1 MTKHQDNI
9 HTDTAAAE
17 LASVET
23 QPFSVGTTL
32 REARARLGLSVAE
45 VSDRIKFAPRQIEAL
60 EADDFARLP
69 ELAFVRGF
77 VRSYARL
84 LQLDPVTI
92 LAALPQPA
100 VQSMLEGDS
109 TLAEVPFP
117 TQTNKSN
124 IIWLAAA
131 LVVVVV
137 LVLFAWLRGST
148 PDVQHVAQVSDDS
161 KSKVETLQLPEAMPV
176 SAVQELAVASSVT
189 ASPAIPVA
197 ITQAAPK
204 VAAPVVAIPIAA
216 SAVQVPAKPV
226 SPDSAAQRAG
236 TIRLTFDRDAWV
248 EVKDKDGKILLSQIN
263 HPGSEQ
269 SLGGSP
275 PFTLVIGSASGVH
288 LYYKGQ
294 PVDLASHTKV
304 SVAHLTLE

>member
-9 HTDTAAAE
+9 PADAATAE
-17 LASVET
+17 LVSIEM

-32 REARARLGLSVAE
+32 REARVRLGLSVAE

-84 LQLDPVTI
+84 LQLDPATI

-100 VQSMLEGDS
+100 SPSMLEGDS
-109 TLAEVPFP
+109 NLAEVPFP

-148 PDVQHVAQVSDDS
+148 PDVQHLAQVSDDS
-161 KSKVETLQLPEAMPV
+161 KPKVETLELPEALPV
-176 SAVQELAVASSVT
+176 SAVQELAVASSV
-189 ASPAIPVA
+189 ASTPAIPVA
-197 ITQAAPK
+197 SSNTAPK
-204 VAAPVVAIPIAA
+204 VAAPVVASPIATP
-216 SAVQVPAKPV
+216 AVQVPAKPV
-226 SPDSAAQRAG
+226 STDSVAQHAG

-248 EVKDKDGKILLSQIN
+248 EVKGKDGKILLSQIN

-269 SLGGSP
+269 NLGGSP

-288 LYYKGQ
+288 LYYRGQ
-294 PVDLASHTKV
+294 PVDLVSHTKV
-304 SVAHLTLE
+304 SVARLTLE